1 MRTRTGC
8 SLCSALYAAKAF
20 WISIAQSRARLTLA
34 KASRRPSPCSSTSD
48 KTRRLLGFKGRVSDS
63 GEGSWSL
70 QAPIEEGVPAPV
82 LSAALTQRFA
92 SRGAEDFAD
101 KVLSALRYQFG
112 GHEEKRS

>member
-8 SLCSALYAAKAF
+8 SLCSVLYAAKAF

-34 KASRRPSPCSSTSD
+34 KASSKPSPCSSTSD
-48 KTRRLLGFKGRVSDS
+48 KTRRLLGFKGRISDS
-63 GEGSWSL
+63 GGGRWSQ
-70 QAPIEEGVPAPV
+70 QAPIEEGVV